1 MSGGQR
7 KARIHFI
14 ICLLTIILGMLAL
27 SEANSQNVSSTNVR
41 RSNAELVSPASAPA
55 GAYFDHVVI
64 IVMENEGVYNICN
77 SSPPPC
83 STTGPAPYMAGLA
96 NNYTIAAQ
104 YLSLITTSQP
114 NYVGLLSG
122 SMQGCTS
129 SGCPSPITAPNLVDR
144 FEASGLTWKGYFENQ
159 TLPRGCDFNSPEPYT
174 AIHNPFIVFQDIT
187 NNTARCNKLVN
198 VNPNSCGSVIDC
210 TLVND
215 LNNATAPASNFMWL
229 TPNDC
234 DNMRG
239 NAVCGTSSLIGPGN
253 AYLSKLVPTIL
264 NSRTFT
270 TTRSALFITFDEGNS
285 FCPGPFPSTEDCVYA
300 SWSGPVTK
308 THFGTGNL
316 YNHYS
321 FTKTIETNWN
331 LASLTPNDQNANPMA
346 EFFNNQAPDFT
357 VSASP
362 ARLTTPVGSHANST
376 ITLASINSFTGTIAL
391 TASSSP
397 TGPSLTLNPTSIPLS
412 AQGTGTSTLTFSSAT
427 IGNYTVTVIGTRS
440 PLSHNTTITFNVAAP
455 DFVISANPSSLA
467 IGQLSSVAGTPVV
480 VNSTGDRTFFE
491 SSYLAQ
497 SFYAKGLIW
506 LFYEDSRFTC
516 EHQTGCLT
524 YTTSTNGSR
533 WAPASRVPIHV
544 TDNDFSV
551 YTDGA
556 SVFYARYNET
566 SFESTCGKQ
575 IQFGLGTLN
584 ISGTIAWQPEQTVA
598 VGAANRDYPNDEITV
613 DSNGQ
618 VWIAYMIDNHTACGG
633 DGTDRP
639 QVIHSAGTNY
649 AVWTGNFTLSTAHSN
664 NWHIALASL
673 GNGQIYSSYWLRN
686 ADLHGRLYNG
696 TSWGPDEQI
705 SSTTTKND
713 INAWL
718 FNSGTSVYAIYFD
731 NSTEK
736 FNFASRSSLGVWT
749 ISTIGIGES
758 HTGTLAFSPSY
769 YSLPDSASY
778 DAKDNLFDL
787 FYLNATAQRIDQWSG
802 SANKWTKTTGLLSIA
817 AAPYPD
823 SISSFIRSFPNA
835 IGSIFYIT
843 GSASPFTISSAA
855 LSFKPASNTGAFTV
869 NVTGKNGFTGTVNL
883 ATSVT
888 PSTGLSVSCSP
899 TSITGGSGSSSCNLV
914 SSAQGNYTV
923 TVTGTS
929 GSLSHLATV
938 AVSVTSSPDFSIL
951 GSSPAQANVGQS
963 PTSTI
968 TITALNG
975 FTGVVSL
982 TDTIPTGLSC
992 NTISPNTI
1000 TSSGTATV
1008 SCTATVAGNY
1018 TLTVTGTSGSLSHS
1032 TTALFRFQDFT
1043 TSATSPVPVDATQPA
1058 ASTITIAALNH
1069 FSGIVNLSDAIPS
1082 GLTCGPITPTT
1093 LTGSGTATVS
1103 CSANIAGNYTLTITG
1118 SSGSLSHSATAV
1130 LRFQDFTVA
1139 ATSPSG
1145 VNAGQS
1151 PTSTVTVA
1159 AVNGFAG
1166 TITFTNTPSPGLTC
1180 GSFSPTSVTGSG
1192 SATISCTAAVAGNYT
1207 ATITGTSTPLSHNA
1221 TATFQFRDFTIA
1233 AASPAPANAGSS
1245 ASSTITLVAIN
1256 HFTGVIILTDTVP
1269 SGLACGTIAP
1279 TSITGSGTATVSCS
1293 ATIAGNYTLTV
1304 TATSGSL
1311 AHSAVALFQLRDFT
1325 ITSTL
1330 PTPANVGV
1338 STTSTITITALNHFS
1353 GTVSISDTVPPGL
1366 ICGTISPTSVAGS
1379 GTATISCHAGL
1390 SGNYTLTLT
1399 GTSDLIIHTS
1409 TAIFQFWD
1417 FNASASSPPPV
1428 NAGTPAVSTI
1438 TITAANHFNGVVSLT
1453 DSAPSGLVCGAI
1465 SPTSITGSGIAT
1477 VSCNSILA
1485 GNYTL
1490 TVTGTSSSL
1499 VHNATVLFQFRDFG
1513 IVASTPNAINSGS
1526 STTSTI
1532 TISSINRFT
1541 GTVSLTDIVPSGLS
1555 CGVIN
1560 PTSINGAGTATISCS
1575 ANVAGN
1581 YTLTVTGSSGSLNH
1595 EATTIIRFVDY
1606 TITATTPPATTSGS
1620 SVTITITVTSLNKFA
1635 GIVSL
1640 NDTIPIGVLCT
1651 AINPGSVTGSGSAA
1665 VSCASNIAGN
1675 YTLTFTGT
1683 NSALLHSATVV
1694 LSVQDY
1700 AITADLTS
1708 VKINARSSGSSIITI
1723 TPLNHFSGTVSFSVS
1738 GTTGLNPAINPTSL
1752 IGGSGTA
1759 TLTFSSNT
1767 AGNYNATITSS
1778 SGTLTHTITVSVQ
1791 VVDFALTASPTTI
1804 TLLARTTGNSTVTIN
1819 GLNGFIA
1826 TVSLT
1831 VTPSTGLIAATVPT
1845 SILGSGSSI
1854 LTVSAPVYGNYSV
1867 TIQATS
1873 GSLSHTIGIT
1883 IHVVDYRIDANP
1895 VNLVD
1900 PAGSNT
1906 SSTLTLHSLNGYAGN
1921 VSLTFTVQADS
1932 ATSAPGGSLGGPHPL
1947 LFIPPAVL
1955 PTVSVNPLSS
1965 HLSPGGTELSI
1976 VSVSLPS
1983 NLPVGTYRIIMT
1995 ADDGTL
2001 SHTIVLTIVATDFSI
2016 TATPTSASISTGSNA
2031 TITLNF
2037 ESLSFFQ
2044 GNVNLTITS
2053 TPGGPTG
2060 ILSASIVQL
2069 TFYSKMNLNLTIQ
2082 VPSNTPIGNYT
2093 ITIQAA
2099 SGTATHTLS
2108 IAVRVTTGGLLSMLA
2123 QILSRQNSGSI
2134 SAIAIF
2140 SLLAIFATLS
2150 VRRYPKQKSI
2160 FQTTK

>member
-41 RSNAELVSPASAPA
+41 RSNAELVSPASTPA

-376 ITLASINSFTGTIAL
+376 ITLASINGFTGTIAL

-556 SVFYARYNET
+556 SVFYTRYNET

-869 NVTGKNGFTGTVNL
+869 IVTGKNGFTG
-883 ATSVT
+883 
-888 PSTGLSVSCSP
+888 
-899 TSITGGSGSSSCNLV
+899 I
-914 SSAQGNYTV
+914 
-923 TVTGTS
+923 
-929 GSLSHLATV
+929 
-938 AVSVTSSPDFSIL
+938 
-951 GSSPAQANVGQS
+951 
-963 PTSTI
+963 
-968 TITALNG
+968 
-975 FTGVVSL
+975 VSL

-1103 CSANIAGNYTLTITG
+1103 CTANIAGNYTLTITG

-1159 AVNGFAG
+1159 AENGFAG
-1166 TITFTNTPSPGLTC
+1166 TVTFTNTPSLGLTC

-1353 GTVSISDTVPPGL
+1353 GTVSISDTVPPAL
-1366 ICGTISPTSVAGS
+1366 I
-1379 GTATISCHAGL
+1379 
-1390 SGNYTLTLT
+1390 
-1399 GTSDLIIHTS
+1399 
-1409 TAIFQFWD
+1409 
-1417 FNASASSPPPV
+1417 
-1428 NAGTPAVSTI
+1428 
-1438 TITAANHFNGVVSLT
+1438 
-1453 DSAPSGLVCGAI
+1453 CGAI

-1490 TVTGTSSSL
+1490 TVTGTSSPL

-1532 TISSINRFT
+1532 TITSINRFT

-1555 CGVIN
+1555 CGAIN

-1635 GIVSL
+1635 GIVGL

-1651 AINPGSVTGSGSAA
+1651 AINPGSVTGSGGAA

-1738 GTTGLNPAINPTSL
+1738 GTTGLNPAINHTSL
-1752 IGGSGTA
+1752 IGGSGTS

-1767 AGNYNATITSS
+1767 AGNYNATIISA
-1778 SGTLTHTITVSVQ
+1778 SGTLTHTITASVQ
-1791 VVDFALTASPTTI
+1791 VVDFALTASPTTM
-1804 TLLARTTGNSTVTIN
+1804 TLLAGATGNSTVTIT
-1819 GLNGFIA
+1819 GLNGFTA

-1845 SILGSGSSI
+1845 SIPGSGSSI

-1906 SSTLTLHSLNGYAGN
+1906 SSTLTFHSLNGYAGN

-2031 TITLNF
+2031 TITLNL

-2060 ILSASIVQL
+2060 ILSTSIVQL

-2140 SLLAIFATLS
+2140 SLLAIFATLG
-2150 VRRYPKQKSI
+2150 VRRYPKQKSM